1 MRFYILAPEV
11 GGGFGPNTDL
21 DSTCHPPKVGRVHYL
36 FDGWL
41 GDCLVES
48 FPCFVAT
55 ESVIAELKEMEIS
68 GMNDSDVEISTSERF
83 RELYPNV
90 DIGRWRWLRAVGIPG
105 EDDIAITASARLVAS
120 ERAVAILRRHGLA
133 HCELE
138 EYHREDDERGWNSPA
153 DY

>member
-1 MRFYILAPEV
+1 
-11 GGGFGPNTDL
+11 
-21 DSTCHPPKVGRVHYL
+21 
-36 FDGWL
+36 
-41 GDCLVES
+41 
-48 FPCFVAT
+48 VAT